1 MCNRSPIFMYF
12 GLQKLS
18 LCYEV
23 SSSGKHE
30 INGLVTFEN
39 EVKKKIWKLKKKIID
54 HKNIKKITLLDKQIL
69 NDILK

>member
-1 MCNRSPIFMYF
+1 MYF

-23 SSSGKHE
+23 SSSGKYE
-30 INGLVTFEN
+30 IIGLVTFEN
-39 EVKKKIWKLKKKIID
+39 EVKKNLKIKKTID
-54 HKNIKKITLLDKQIL
+54 HKNIKRITLLDKQIL